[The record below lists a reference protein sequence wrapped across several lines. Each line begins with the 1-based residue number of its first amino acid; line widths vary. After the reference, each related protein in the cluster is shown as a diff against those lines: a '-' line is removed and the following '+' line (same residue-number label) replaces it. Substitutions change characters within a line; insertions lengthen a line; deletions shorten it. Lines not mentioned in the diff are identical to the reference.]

1 MSRPASKVR
10 RDPAT
15 HLKRTAQRLFA
26 ERGIDGVTVR
36 QIAEAAG
43 QKNHAAVGYHF
54 GSKENLIRELIIDGA
69 RLIDERRNAWLDR
82 LEAASGP
89 RTVREVA
96 EVLVHP
102 ALDLAGPDEDD
113 SYNRFVVMLGQTQ
126 RALLMDTLG
135 GHWNSGYLRCL
146 EHLRRLMPP
155 MPVAVQNQRFVFL
168 GAYLGSVLA
177 ARENQLADRSREH
190 PTWAAPATLEH
201 FIATLAALINTPHP
215 PEATPGSA

>member
-1 MSRPASKVR
+1 MPRLASKSR
-10 RDPAT
+10 REPAL

-26 ERGIDGVTVR
+26 ERGVDGVTVR

-69 RLIDERRNAWLDR
+69 QLIDQRRNDWLDR
-82 LEAASGP
+82 LEIEGGP
-89 RTVREVA
+89 TSTREVA
-96 EVLVHP
+96 EILVHP
-102 ALDLAGPDEDD
+102 SLDLAGAREED
-113 SYNRFVVMLGQTQ
+113 SYNRFIVMLGQT
-126 RALLMDTLG
+126 RRDLLMDTLG

-155 MPVAVQNQRFVFL
+155 MPRAMQNQRFVFV

-190 PTWAAPATLEH
+190 PMWAANATLEH
-201 FIATLAALINTPHP
+201 FIDTLTTLIDTP
-215 PEATPGSA
+215 ADT